1 MPTRDLAV
9 IDLTES
15 SPPRSRSAVLVDA
28 ITTAPDERVRAAL
41 RLGCELSKEVEQM
54 VQNMLLVPVDR
65 VSSKIVEKDADSDG
79 YVKEVGSDEEE
90 EDDDKS
96 SEDESDVGHQ
106 DVVSAPSLKRFRP
119 RFATCENCKEEFDV
133 ETNDG
138 VSCIWHPEGKEADYD
153 ADIWVDHDE
162 DCHGRI
168 DGFDD
173 DPNYAEGFRYEC
185 CGRSGDNEGC
195 KLGTHVEE
203 ENVYKKMRR

>member
-1 MPTRDLAV
+1 MHTLVSNSTTRLGIVWANILIDCGDATAVSMRVHTPSESLRIHISLLLASRSPAFGNPFSFYCSLKMPTRDLAV

-96 SEDESDVGHQ
+96 SEDESDG
-106 DVVSAPSLKRFRP
+106 KE
-119 RFATCENCKEEFDV
+119 CEN
-133 ETNDG
+133 
-138 VSCIWHPEGKEADYD
+138 EG
-153 ADIWVDHDE
+153 
-162 DCHGRI
+162 R
-168 DGFDD
+168 
-173 DPNYAEGFRYEC
+173 
-185 CGRSGDNEGC
+185 
-195 KLGTHVEE
+195 
-203 ENVYKKMRR
+203 